1 VNQHIKKLFL
11 PYTVIDVGYWYQ
23 LSCPR
28 LPSGRFDYAT
38 FPGMNASL
46 HGDGEALNILTDLR
60 DVGHFVARIVYDE
73 RTLNKSVF
81 CWGDVLSENQVYEI
95 LEEVSGEK
103 LERHY
108 VCSSRCNGL
117 YSC

>member
-1 VNQHIKKLFL
+1 
-11 PYTVIDVGYWYQ
+11 
-23 LSCPR
+23 
-28 LPSGRFDYAT
+28 
-38 FPGMNASL
+38 MNASL
-46 HGDGEALNILTDLR
+46 HGDGEALNILTDFR

-81 CWGDVLSENQVYEI
+81 CWGEVLSENQVYKS

-117 YSC
+117 CSC

>member
-1 VNQHIKKLFL
+1 MNQHIKKLFL

-28 LPSGRFDYAT
+28 LPSGRIDYAT

-73 RTLNKSVF
+73 RTA
-81 CWGDVLSENQVYEI
+81 
-95 LEEVSGEK
+95 
-103 LERHY
+103 
-108 VCSSRCNGL
+108 
-117 YSC
+117 